1 MANTSLST
9 REDKPREALS
19 RATPLRRHSLYEAVT
34 ERLREMVLEGEL
46 EPGSRIS
53 EKQLCEAFEVSP
65 TPLRQALKVLVSEGL
80 VEMLPNRGA
89 RVTEVDVEEVADLFE
104 VMAVLEGLSGTLLA
118 TRASDAEIAEIRH
131 LHECMMEKFRKN
143 QRNEY
148 FQLNQTIHR
157 RLAEIAG
164 NRVLLELETSL
175 TLRITRAR
183 YAANMQMGR
192 WEESA
197 KEHECLVEA
206 LEKRDA
212 QGLSAAMSLHMRK
225 TGNAVIQRLKQD

>member
-1 MANTSLST
+1 MVETSLSL
-9 REDKPREALS
+9 RENKPRV
-19 RATPLRRHSLYEAVT
+19 TPLRRLSLYEAVT
-34 ERLREMVLEGEL
+34 ERLREMVMEGEL

-53 EKQLCEAFEVSP
+53 EKRLCEAFEISP

-89 RVTEVDVEEVADLFE
+89 RVTEVDIQEVVDLFD
-104 VMAVLEGLSGTLLA
+104 VMVVLEGLSGTLLA
-118 TRASDAEIAEIRH
+118 TKASDAEIAEIRD
-131 LHECMMEKFRKN
+131 LHECMMEQFRN
-143 QRNEY
+143 DQRREY
-148 FQLNQTIHR
+148 FQLNQAIHR

-175 TLRITRAR
+175 TLKITRAR

-197 KEHECLVEA
+197 REHEYFVEA
-206 LEKRDA
+206 LERRDV

-225 TGNAVIQRLKQD
+225 TGNAVIRRLKQD

>member
-9 REDKPREALS
+9 REDKPREAFP

-197 KEHECLVEA
+197 KEHECFVEA

-212 QGLSAAMSLHMRK
+212 QGLSDAMSLHMRK

>member
-1 MANTSLST
+1 MAETSLYP
-9 REDKPREALS
+9 REDKLRDVSPRAE
-19 RATPLRRHSLYEAVT
+19 PLRRHSLYEAVT

-53 EKQLCEAFEVSP
+53 EKRLCEAFEVSP

-89 RVTEVDVEEVADLFE
+89 RVTEVDIQEVADLFD

-118 TRASDAEIAEIRH
+118 TRASDAEIAEIRD
-131 LHECMMEKFRKN
+131 LHECMMEQFRNN
-143 QRNEY
+143 QRKEY
-148 FQLNQTIHR
+148 FQLNQAIHR
-157 RLAEIAG
+157 RLAEITG

-197 KEHECLVEA
+197 REHEYFVEA
-206 LEKRDA
+206 LERRDA

-225 TGNAVIQRLKQD
+225 TGNAVIQRLKQH

>member
-1 MANTSLST
+1 MVETSLFT
-9 REDKPREALS
+9 REDKWRDASPRP
-19 RATPLRRHSLYEAVT
+19 TPLRRRSLYEAVT

-53 EKQLCEAFEVSP
+53 EKELCEAFEVSP

-89 RVTEVDVEEVADLFE
+89 KVTEVDVQEVADLFD
-104 VMAVLEGLSGTLLA
+104 VMTVLEGLSGTLLA
-118 TRASDAEIAEIRH
+118 SRASDAEIAEIRG
-131 LHECMMEKFRKN
+131 LHECMMEQFRNN
-143 QRNEY
+143 QRREY
-148 FQLNQTIHR
+148 FQLNQAIHR
-157 RLAEIAG
+157 RLSEIAG

-175 TLRITRAR
+175 TLKITRAR

-197 KEHECLVEA
+197 REHEYFVEA
-206 LEKRDA
+206 LERRDA

-225 TGNAVIQRLKQD
+225 TGNAVIRRLKQD

>member
-1 MANTSLST
+1 MAETSLST
-9 REDKPREALS
+9 RDEERRDTVP

-89 RVTEVDVEEVADLFE
+89 RVTEVDVQEVADLFE

-118 TRASDAEIAEIRH
+118 TRANDAEIAEIRD
-131 LHECMMEKFRKN
+131 LHERMMEQFRNN
-143 QRNEY
+143 QRKEY
-148 FQLNQTIHR
+148 FQLNQAIHR

-197 KEHECLVEA
+197 REHEYFVEA
-206 LEKRDA
+206 LERRDA